1 MKFGSRPRNHEHIV
15 FFFKQVQLTTEK
27 KKIKN
32 TVLIF
37 TQQSEMRLIVVSNT
51 WSISLQWCNLEGQQN
66 L

>member
-1 MKFGSRPRNHEHIV
+1 MKFGSRPRNHEHI
-15 FFFKQVQLTTEK
+15 FFFKQVQLTTPP

>member
-1 MKFGSRPRNHEHIV
+1 MKFGSRPGNHEHI
-15 FFFKQVQLTTEK
+15 FFQISTINHQKQ
-27 KKIKN
+27 IIRN

>member
-1 MKFGSRPRNHEHIV
+1 MKFGSRPRNHEHI
-15 FFFKQVQLTTEK
+15 FIVQISTINHKK

-32 TVLIF
+32 TALIF